1 MRLIRFALPI
11 LLFSLLVF
19 PSGVFAAPGDP
30 SATSIQTKLETA
42 IKATGTDNK
51 GSAYPYA
58 ADLKKHKDPA
68 TFIGNVLKVVLTILN
83 TVFFILMIYAGIL
96 WMTAKGDE
104 TQAKKARDTIIAAVI
119 GVILV
124 LASYGIVR
132 FIFDQSGIA
141 TSDECRKHNTG
152 EETGFAC
159 KYYTE
164 CSKANTMKLSEDK
177 KTLTG
182 CGGPDCYPKECSG
195 VAEIVCC
202 K

>member
-1 MRLIRFALPI
+1 ME
-11 LLFSLLVF
+11 
-19 PSGVFAAPGDP
+19 
-30 SATSIQTKLETA
+30 KLKTA
-42 IKATGTDNK
+42 IDATGQDYK
-51 GSAYPYA
+51 V
-58 ADLKKHKDPA
+58 DLKKHKDPA

-83 TVFFILMIYAGIL
+83 TVFFILIIYAGIL

-141 TSDECRKHNTG
+141 TSDKCRKHNTG

-159 KYYTE
+159 KHYTE
-164 CSKANTMKLSEDK
+164 CSQASKMRLNEDK
-177 KTLTG
+177 KTLGG
-182 CGGPDCYPKECSG
+182 CAAGSNCYPKECSG

>member
-11 LLFSLLVF
+11 ILFSLLVF
-19 PSGVFAAPGDP
+19 PSGVFAATGDP
-30 SATSIQTKLETA
+30 TATSIKSKLDKA
-42 IKATGTDNK
+42 ITATGAEYKD
-51 GSAYPYA
+51 
-58 ADLKKHKDPA
+58 DLTKHKDPA
-68 TFIGNVLKVVLTILN
+68 TFIGKVLAVILTILN
-83 TVFFILMIYAGIL
+83 TVFFILIIYAGIL

-104 TQAKKARDTIIAAVI
+104 TQVKKARDTIIAAVI

>member
-1 MRLIRFALPI
+1 LLMRLIRFALPI

-19 PSGVFAAPGDP
+19 PSGVFAKP
-30 SATSIQTKLETA
+30 SPPEPPLPSVNIIEKLKTA
-42 IKATGTDNK
+42 IDATGKDYK
-51 GSAYPYA
+51 E
-58 ADLKKHKDPA
+58 DLKKHKDPA

>member
-19 PSGVFAAPGDP
+19 PSGVFAAAGDP
-30 SATSIQTKLETA
+30 SVESIQKKLETA
-42 IKATGTDNK
+42 INATGANYKD
-51 GSAYPYA
+51 
-58 ADLKKHKDPA
+58 DLKKHKDPA

-83 TVFFILMIYAGIL
+83 TVFFILIIYAGIL

-141 TSDECRKHNTG
+141 TSDKCRTHNKG

-159 KYYTE
+159 KYYTD
-164 CSKANTMKLSEDK
+164 CSQASTMTLSSDK

-182 CGGPDCYPKECSG
+182 CSGPDCYPKECSG

>member
-19 PSGVFAAPGDP
+19 PSGVFAAAGDP
-30 SATSIQTKLETA
+30 SVESIQKKLETA
-42 IKATGTDNK
+42 INATGENYK
-51 GSAYPYA
+51 V
-58 ADLKKHKDPA
+58 DLKKHKDPA

-83 TVFFILMIYAGIL
+83 TVFFILIIYAGIL

-124 LASYGIVR
+124 LASYSIVK
-132 FIFDQSGIA
+132 FIFKESMGNPDAACTNMGTGYTCKLYNQCG
-141 TSDECRKHNTG
+141 TSAVKQAQTVAAARTACTG
-152 EETGFAC
+152 SAADCHTGKC
-159 KYYTE
+159 PSDT
-164 CSKANTMKLSEDK
+164 D
-177 KTLTG
+177 
-182 CGGPDCYPKECSG
+182 
-195 VAEIVCC
+195 VICC